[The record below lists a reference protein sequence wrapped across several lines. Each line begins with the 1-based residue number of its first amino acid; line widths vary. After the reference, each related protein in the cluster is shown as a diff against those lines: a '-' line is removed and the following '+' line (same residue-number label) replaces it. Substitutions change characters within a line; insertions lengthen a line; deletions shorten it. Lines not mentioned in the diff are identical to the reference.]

1 MKSETAIKVL
11 QKECEF
17 SGVPMLGLIAD
28 ITTQKANFGYS
39 NYPQKVEEA
48 AKALLGDRNWF
59 VKIQQNN
66 N

>member
-1 MKSETAIKVL
+1 MKSETAIKIL

-48 AKALLGDRNWF
+48 AKVFESEGNYSLL
-59 VKIQQNN
+59 
-66 N
+66 

>member
-17 SGVPMLGLIAD
+17 SGVIIQELMAE
-28 ITTQKANFGYS
+28 ITTQKANFGYT

-59 VKIQQNN
+59 VKIQQK
-66 N
+66 

>member
-28 ITTQKANFGYS
+28 ITTQKTNFGYS

-48 AKALLGDRNWF
+48 AKVFETEGNYSLL
-59 VKIQQNN
+59 
-66 N
+66 

>member
-1 MKSETAIKVL
+1 MKLETAIKVL

-28 ITTQKANFGYS
+28 ITAQKENYGYT

-48 AKALLGDRNWF
+48 AKVFETEGNYSLL
-59 VKIQQNN
+59 
-66 N
+66 